1 MWTDYVSIN
10 FQQENLRKMKK
21 RYQFDKIIL
30 RGDDVNDKYSNL

>member
-30 RGDDVNDKYSNL
+30 MKKFCSDKKYL